1 MKHPL
6 SLSELT
12 QRGDPLGDYID
23 FMSRNLLSAAERSTL
38 DCRLAKIDRE
48 KFGDAESFAVAMN
61 AFRIKM
67 RVLSKIEP
75 EKFRSIKVR
84 MDQLFTHSSH
94 RERGEQLSIM
104 RLEHLIA
111 RQLDERHHYVP
122 SRQLSRVPKGLIL
135 DFCVPP
141 EHAEEAAYHLLGRY
155 EHWVEKHGARKGR
168 AIFAAQSVA
177 CAFSFWTD
185 WLLRRLKPFLCRS

>member
-75 EKFRSIKVR
+75 EKFRSIKVWI
-84 MDQLFTHSSH
+84 SSL
-94 RERGEQLSIM
+94 RTLPTGNEVNSLASCGSNI
-104 RLEHLIA
+104 
-111 RQLDERHHYVP
+111 
-122 SRQLSRVPKGLIL
+122 LSRDNSTSATTMYRPVS
-135 DFCVPP
+135 C
-141 EHAEEAAYHLLGRY
+141 
-155 EHWVEKHGARKGR
+155 HGCQR
-168 AIFAAQSVA
+168 A
-177 CAFSFWTD
+177 
-185 WLLRRLKPFLCRS
+185 